1 MSTPA
6 RTVAVALAAAV
17 LAGCGGGHEHPPPTH
32 PATASA
38 APPAPVRRARAGPP
52 FPVGLRVLT
61 LVDRS
66 RNVTV
71 GGTRGPRT
79 LVTYVRYPASGPR
92 AGGDIRGAPP
102 ERAGAPYPLVVFGH
116 GFNVLPSLYARL
128 LRAWAS
134 AGYVVA
140 APTFPLENADA
151 PGGADESDLVNQP
164 RDMSFVI
171 SALTHRAGPLAGL
184 VDSGRVA
191 VAGHSDGGETALA
204 VAYDRYFRDPRV
216 RAAMIL
222 SGAKIPGVGG
232 FTFPAPSP
240 PLLAAQGTAD
250 TVNPPG
256 FTHAFY
262 DAAPAPKYLLL
273 LLGAEHIPP
282 YSDEQPQ
289 LGIVGRVTTAFLD
302 LYLKRDG
309 QAARRLGTAGDLAGV
324 ATLSANP

>member
-1 MSTPA
+1 MSA
-6 RTVAVALAAAV
+6 RPRAGAATLVAAV
-17 LAGCGGGHEHPPPTH
+17 LAGCGGGHAHPPPTH
-32 PATASA
+32 PPRTPA
-38 APPAPVRRARAGPP
+38 APPAPVRPTRAGPP
-52 FPVGLRVLT
+52 FPVGLRVVT

-66 RNVTV
+66 RSVTV
-71 GGTRGPRT
+71 GGARGPRT
-79 LVTYVRYPASGPR
+79 LVTYVRYPANARRS
-92 AGGDIRGAPP
+92 GGDIRDAPP

-128 LRAWAS
+128 LRGWAS

-151 PGGADESDLVNQP
+151 PGGPDESDVVNQP
-164 RDMSFVI
+164 RDVSFVI
-171 SALTHRAGPLAGL
+171 SGLTRRVEPLAGL
-184 VDSGRVA
+184 VDARRVA

-204 VAYDRYFRDPRV
+204 VAYDRYFRDSRV
-216 RAAMIL
+216 RAAVIL

-240 PLLAAQGTAD
+240 PLIATQGTAD
-250 TVNPPG
+250 TVNPPS

-302 LYLKRDG
+302 LYLKRDR
-309 QAARRLGTAGDLAGV
+309 QAALRLSAAGDVAGV
-324 ATLSANP
+324 ATLSATP